1 MKVKTKRP
9 VLHNGEIKTEFTT
22 NEQHARELETKGL
35 IDKAP
40 AKAGEEKPSDEKPAS
55 KPRARNGG

>member
-35 IDKAP
+35 IDKVP
-40 AKAGEEKPSDEKPAS
+40 AKASDEKPADE
-55 KPRARNGG
+55 KAATKQKARNGG

>member
-35 IDKAP
+35 IDKVP
-40 AKAGEEKPSDEKPAS
+40 AKADDEKAGEEKPSA

>member
-35 IDKAP
+35 IEKVSEKAL
-40 AKAGEEKPSDEKPAS
+40 DEKSVDEKSAS
-55 KPRARNGG
+55 KPKARNGG

>member
-9 VLHNGEIKTEFTT
+9 VFHNGEVKTEFTT

-35 IDKAP
+35 IDKP
-40 AKAGEEKPSDEKPAS
+40 STKPSEELVLEEKPVS
-55 KPRARNGG
+55 KPKARNGG